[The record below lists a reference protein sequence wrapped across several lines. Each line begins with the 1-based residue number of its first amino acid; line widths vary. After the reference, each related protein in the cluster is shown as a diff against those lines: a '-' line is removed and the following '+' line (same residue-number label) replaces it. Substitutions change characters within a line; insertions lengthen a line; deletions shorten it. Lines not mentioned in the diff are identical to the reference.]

1 MITVGVRTATDPGP
15 IKIYYSFF
23 GGQRAMTGY
32 GQSPDYGNPM
42 HGGPDR
48 LLMFLILALIGMVL
62 LRAFWVFH

>member
-1 MITVGVRTATDPGP
+1 
-15 IKIYYSFF
+15 
-23 GGQRAMTGY
+23 MTGY

-48 LLMFLILALIGMVL
+48 LLMFLILAFIMMVL